1 MFLVGLPPVAEKDN
15 DDVTVADT
23 DEYDDR
29 EFYFWRPYFL
39 PKGRPK
45 AALGLIMEK
54 GVGHCHNQPV
64 YINAIDNHY
73 QLYWWRKI
81 VKMKGQRKWQ

>member
-1 MFLVGLPPVAEKDN
+1 MFRLGLPPVAEKN
-15 DDVTVADT
+15 NVCVTVVEVDT
-23 DEYDDR
+23 CADR

-54 GVGHCHNQPV
+54 GVGHCHNQPP
-64 YINAIDNHY
+64 YTNTNDNHY
-73 QLYWWRKI
+73 QLYR
-81 VKMKGQRKWQ
+81 

>member
-1 MFLVGLPPVAEKDN
+1 MLLVGLPPVAGKDN
-15 DDVTVADT
+15 DYVTVVEV

-39 PKGRPK
+39 PKGRLK

-54 GVGHCHNQPV
+54 GVDHCHNQPV
-64 YINAIDNHY
+64 YINANDNYY
-73 QLYWWRKI
+73 QLHQWRKI
-81 VKMKGQRKWQ
+81 VKIKG

>member
-15 DDVTVADT
+15 ADVTVAET

-64 YINAIDNHY
+64 YTNVIDNHY
-73 QLYWWRKI
+73 QLDW
-81 VKMKGQRKWQ
+81 

>member
-1 MFLVGLPPVAEKDN
+1 MFLVDLPPVVGKDN
-15 DDVTVADT
+15 DYVTAVEV
-23 DEYDDR
+23 DEYDDC
-29 EFYFWRPYFL
+29 EFYFWRPSFL

-64 YINAIDNHY
+64 HVNVIENHY
-73 QLYWWRKI
+73 QLCR
-81 VKMKGQRKWQ
+81 